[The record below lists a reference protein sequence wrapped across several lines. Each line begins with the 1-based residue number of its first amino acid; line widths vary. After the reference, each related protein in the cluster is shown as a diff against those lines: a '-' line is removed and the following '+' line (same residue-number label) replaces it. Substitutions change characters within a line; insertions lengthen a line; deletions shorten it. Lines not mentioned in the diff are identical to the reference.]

1 MDFQTHIIA
10 KMRVFLKPLSILV
23 VVLLVPVL
31 PFLSFGAP
39 MEAAIRSAL
48 ENEEAVPVVAVSV
61 IGLLA
66 TDIFLPIPSSFVST
80 VGGAVL
86 GTWSGTLA
94 SWLGLTLGA
103 MLGFGLARW
112 LGPPLAKRFSSSED
126 LGRMKRMTDKS
137 GPVVLVLARAV
148 PVLAE
153 ASVLLLG
160 ATGLS
165 WRRFLPPVMAANL
178 GVALAYSALGDV
190 ARRFEMLPMV
200 LAVSIALP
208 VLAAGF
214 VRKRL
219 PAGDV

>member
-1 MDFQTHIIA
+1 
-10 KMRVFLKPLSILV
+10 MRLFLKPLSILF

-31 PFLSFGAP
+31 PFLSFGA
-39 MEAAIRSAL
+39 ELETAIRAAL
-48 ENEEAVPVVAVSV
+48 EKEQAAVVVAAAVV
-61 IGLLA
+61 GLLA

-86 GTWSGTLA
+86 GTWGGTLA

-103 MLGFGLARW
+103 IFGFLLARW
-112 LGPPLAKRFSSSED
+112 LGPPLARRFASEED
-126 LGRMKRMTDKS
+126 LNRMQRMTDKS
-137 GPVVLVLARAV
+137 GPLVLVLARAV

-160 ATGLS
+160 ATGLA
-165 WRRFLPPVMAANL
+165 WKRFLPPMMAANL
-178 GVALAYSALGDV
+178 GVAIAYSALGDV

-208 VLAAGF
+208 VLAAGLI
-214 VRKRL
+214 RKRM
-219 PAGDV
+219 PAEEC

>member
-1 MDFQTHIIA
+1 
-10 KMRVFLKPLSILV
+10 
-23 VVLLVPVL
+23 
-31 PFLSFGAP
+31 

-48 ENEEAVPVVAVSV
+48 ENEEAVPVVAASV

-112 LGPPLAKRFSSSED
+112 LGPPLAKKFSSSED

-137 GPVVLVLARAV
+137 GPLVLVLARAV

-190 ARRFEMLPMV
+190 ARKFEMLPMV

-219 PAGDV
+219 PAGEV

>member
-1 MDFQTHIIA
+1 
-10 KMRVFLKPLSILV
+10 MRVFLKPLSILV

-39 MEAAIRSAL
+39 LETAIRTAL
-48 ENEEAVPVVAVSV
+48 EKEEAVPVVAASV
-61 IGLLA
+61 VGLLA

-80 VGGAVL
+80 VGGAIL
-86 GTWSGTLA
+86 GTWAGTAA
-94 SWLGLTLGA
+94 SWLGLTFGA

-112 LGPPLAKRFSSSED
+112 IGPPLARRFSSEED
-126 LGRMKRMTDKS
+126 LSRMRRMTDKS
-137 GPVVLVLARAV
+137 GPLVLVLARAV

-165 WRRFLPPVMAANL
+165 WGRFLPPVAAANL
-178 GVALAYSALGDV
+178 GVALAYSALGDL

-214 VRKRL
+214 VRNRL
-219 PAGDV
+219 PTEETPSTE

>member
-1 MDFQTHIIA
+1 M
-10 KMRVFLKPLSILV
+10 
-23 VVLLVPVL
+23 VLLVPIL
-31 PFLSFGAP
+31 PFLSFGGQL
-39 MEAAIRSAL
+39 ETAIRDSL
-48 ENEEAVPVVAVSV
+48 ENQATAPTVAASV

-86 GTWSGTLA
+86 GTWIGTAA

-103 MLGFGLARW
+103 CLGFGLARW
-112 LGPPLAKRFSSSED
+112 LGPPLARRFSSEED
-126 LGRMKRMTDKS
+126 LQRMHRLTEKS
-137 GPVVLVLARAV
+137 GPLVLVLARAV

-160 ATGLS
+160 ATGLA
-165 WRRFLPPVMAANL
+165 WRRFLPPVIAANL
-178 GVALAYSALGDV
+178 GVALAYSALGDL

-214 VRKRL
+214 VRKRM
-219 PAGDV
+219 PVGEEIRSTE